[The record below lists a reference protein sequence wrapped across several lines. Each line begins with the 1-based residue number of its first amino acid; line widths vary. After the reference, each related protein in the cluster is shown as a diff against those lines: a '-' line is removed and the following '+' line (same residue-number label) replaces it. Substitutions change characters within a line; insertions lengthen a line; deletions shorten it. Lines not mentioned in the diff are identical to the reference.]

1 MADILKPNLTSR
13 ENLEAF
19 IMTIQD
25 QTLQLLVREHM
36 DDILRAGRLG
46 PDASRAERDRFLEAV
61 KTLINQKL
69 EQKP

>member
-1 MADILKPNLTSR
+1 MANVLQPNLTSR

-19 IMTIQD
+19 LVTIQD
-25 QTLQLLVREHM
+25 QALQLLLREHM

-46 PDASRAERDRFLEAV
+46 PDASRAERDGFFEAV
-61 KTLINQKL
+61 RTLINQKL